1 MSTSLPTNFS
11 SVSGLVESAR
21 CPTAAEAHP
30 PAAEQIPSP
39 HFALPAIMRS
49 ETESSFSDEPFKI
62 PVADRVKR
70 LPPYLFGKINKL
82 KHKKRQDGID
92 VIDLGMGNPTDPPE
106 QFVIDKM
113 IESLADSRNHRY
125 SVSNGVENLRREVAK
140 RYDRKYG
147 VKLNPQSEV
156 IACIGSKEGFSH
168 MCLALM
174 GPGDTA
180 IVPAPTFPIHS
191 YAVMLAS
198 GNVIALDVR
207 KPEEFL
213 SNIAYTCEHL
223 FPKPKLVIVNF
234 PHNPSGTC
242 IEQDFYVE
250 LVALAKTYQFL
261 VISDFAY
268 ADICYDGYQAPS
280 FLATPGAIDI
290 GVELT
295 TMSKGYSMA
304 GWRIGF
310 CCGNS
315 EMVRAL
321 GTIKGYYDYGI
332 FQAIQISAIV
342 AMRHGDEAIER
353 LCVEYQHRRDS
364 LVDGLNRQ
372 GWDIE
377 APKAGMFVWAKIPEP
392 WSDLGSIPFAMKLLN
407 EAGVAVSPGLGF
419 GPEGEGFL
427 RLAVVENA
435 QRLRQAVREI
445 GRCLKPESATV

>member
-1 MSTSLPTNFS
+1 MSSEPDTNFS
-11 SVSGLVESAR
+11 SPVGLVESAR
-21 CPTAAEAHP
+21 PMNSADACPHSSGP
-30 PAAEQIPSP
+30 VPSP
-39 HFALPAIMRS
+39 HFSLPSAMRS
-49 ETESSFSDEPFKI
+49 ETESSFSDEPFTI

-70 LPPYLFGKINKL
+70 LPPYMFGKINKL

-106 QFVIDKM
+106 QFIIDKM

-147 VKLNPQSEV
+147 VSLNPQSEV

-180 IVPAPTFPIHS
+180 IIPAPTFPIHS
-191 YAVMLAS
+191 YSVMLAS

-207 KPEEFL
+207 NPQEFL
-213 SNIAYTCEHL
+213 SNISYTCEHL

-250 LVALAKTYQFL
+250 LVALAKKYGFL

-268 ADICYDGYQAPS
+268 ADICYDGYKAPS
-280 FLATPGAIDI
+280 FLATPGAKDV

-304 GWRIGF
+304 GWRIGY

-342 AMRHGDEAIER
+342 AMRHGDESIDR
-353 LCVEYQHRRDS
+353 LCEEYQRRRDS
-364 LVDGLNRQ
+364 LVEGLNRQ
-372 GWDIE
+372 GWDIQG
-377 APKAGMFVWAKIPEP
+377 PKAGMFVWAKIPEP
-392 WSDLGSIPFAMKLLN
+392 FHEMGSIPFAMKLLN
-407 EAGVAVSPGLGF
+407 EAGVAVSPGRGF
-419 GPEGEGFL
+419 GEEGEGYL
-427 RLAVVENA
+427 RLAIVENA

-445 GRCLKPESATV
+445 GRCLKPELATV